1 MTPIWMLLNKPD
13 LKKDKTVLL
22 VISSQL
28 HRDRPAL
35 SHIHVCDDR
44 VLASPTGGK
53 VGVLLNKSLS
63 MPGSSR
69 VTAMSTDP
77 LRKNRLI
84 RKHLIFDAAQLLVQ
98 ALVTSKLD

>member
-1 MTPIWMLLNKPD
+1 MLLNKPD
-13 LKKDKTVLL
+13 LKKDKTELL

-35 SHIHVCDDR
+35 SHIHVCNDR
-44 VLASPTGGK
+44 VLASPTGGNI
-53 VGVLLNKSLS
+53 GVLLNKSLS

-77 LRKNRLI
+77 LRKIRLI

-98 ALVTSKLD
+98 ALVTS

>member
-1 MTPIWMLLNKPD
+1 MLLNKPD

-44 VLASPTGGK
+44 LLASPTGGK
-53 VGVLLNKSLS
+53 VEVLNKSLS

-98 ALVTSKLD
+98 ALDTSKLD

>member
-1 MTPIWMLLNKPD
+1 MLLNKPD
-13 LKKDKTVLL
+13 LKKDKTEFL

-35 SHIHVCDDR
+35 SQIHVCDDR
-44 VLASPTGGK
+44 VLASPTGGN

-77 LRKNRLI
+77 LRKIRLI

>member
-1 MTPIWMLLNKPD
+1 MLLNKPD
-13 LKKDKTVLL
+13 LKKDKTELL

-35 SHIHVCDDR
+35 SHIHVCNDR
-44 VLASPTGGK
+44 VLASPTGGNI
-53 VGVLLNKSLS
+53 GVLLNKSLS

-77 LRKNRLI
+77 LRKIRFI
-84 RKHLIFDAAQLLVQ
+84 RKHLIFDAAQPLVQ
-98 ALVTSKLD
+98 ALVISKLH